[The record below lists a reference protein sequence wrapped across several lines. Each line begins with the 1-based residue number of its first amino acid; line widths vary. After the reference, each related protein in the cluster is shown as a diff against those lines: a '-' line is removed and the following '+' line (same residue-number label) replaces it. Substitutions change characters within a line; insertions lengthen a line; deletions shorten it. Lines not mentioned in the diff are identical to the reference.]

1 MPYFLNFQS
10 YSVAVL
16 PGHEYRHSVGITFG
30 VGGVVVRRSEVLLVK
45 RTYGY
50 SKGLWSLPS
59 GYVDFDESVR
69 EALERELMEE
79 TQVRAEC
86 KGLLFV
92 RHLVSETKNDLF
104 LVFRM
109 AYRGGTPRPDGE
121 EISEARFLPLQ
132 DIKRSQTV
140 APLAKFV
147 LENCGRRG
155 WGRLDFAPHVATDKY
170 RDYLLFGPP
179 KHK

>member
-1 MPYFLNFQS
+1 MPYFLNFQR
-10 YSVAVL
+10 YWVAVL
-16 PGHEYRHSVGITFG
+16 PGHDHRHSVGITFG
-30 VGGVVVRRSEVLLVK
+30 VGGVVVRGPDVLLVK

-59 GYVDFDESVR
+59 GYVDFGESVN
-69 EALERELMEE
+69 EALEREVMEE
-79 TQVRAEC
+79 TRVRAEC
-86 KGLLFV
+86 RDLIFV

-109 AYRGGTPRPDGE
+109 TYREGTPRPDGE

-132 DIKRSQTV
+132 DMRHSQAV

-147 LENCGRRG
+147 LENCNREG
-155 WGRLDFAPHVATDKY
+155 WRRLDFAPRVATDEY
-170 RDYLLFGPP
+170 RDYLLFGPL